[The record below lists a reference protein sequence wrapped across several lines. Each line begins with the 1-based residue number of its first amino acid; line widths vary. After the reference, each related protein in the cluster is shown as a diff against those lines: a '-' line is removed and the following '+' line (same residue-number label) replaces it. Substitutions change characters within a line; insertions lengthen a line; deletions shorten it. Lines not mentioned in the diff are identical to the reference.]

1 MLRIP
6 TAQELQ
12 AIQQAQ
18 LVSQLTAVTPQLCI
32 ATGLSLDKPTSAA
45 GKLAGIVPG
54 GANRAKVALAVGVAM
69 IATKAI
75 IKLTTKSRH

>member
-18 LVSQLTAVTPQLCI
+18 LVSRLTAVTPQLCI
-32 ATGLSLDKPTSAA
+32 PMELSMDKPTSAA
-45 GKLAGIVPG
+45 GKLAGIIPG
-54 GANRAKVALAVGVAM
+54 NTNNAKVALAVGVAM

-75 IKLTTKSRH
+75 IKMATRPKY